1 MWKFYSEKNK
11 SNLKSGNACCHSVHN
26 LLSSNLLSKN
36 IKIKISRTVIFPFVL
51 YGCATWSLA
60 LTEVLRLRVFDNKG
74 LRRIFGPQRV
84 EVSREWIR
92 LHNAELNDLY

>member
-1 MWKFYSEKNK
+1 VE
-11 SNLKSGNACCHSVHN
+11 N

-36 IKIKISRTVIFPFVL
+36 IKIKISRTIIFPFVL
-51 YGCATWSLA
+51 YGCETWSLT

-74 LRRIFGPQRV
+74 PRRIFGLQRV
-84 EVSREWIR
+84 EVSREWRR